1 MAWFSFHGGHSGEFC
16 RHASGSL
23 AEVLESAVARGFG
36 VYGVSEHAPRERVED
51 LYSDERDLLPADLA
65 RIFQAY
71 VERAAR
77 LREEFAGRLEVLVGF
92 ETEMVPP
99 DGWLESMR
107 ALRAGS
113 SFDYLV
119 GSVHHVEGIGIDVSE
134 QESARAAER
143 VGGGD
148 ALRCAYFDH
157 LASMASGLRPTIVGH
172 FDLIRKFDGASPTF
186 GVDAWKA
193 IERALE
199 AVREAGSL
207 LDVNSAPA
215 RRRLGPPYPLPEILE
230 RARQMGIGVTLG
242 DDSHGPADVGVGL
255 ETCLEAIALAGY
267 REVTCLRRRA
277 GETSAEAVPLE
288 EVGPA

>member
-51 LYSDERDLLPADLA
+51 LYSDERDLLPVDLA

-71 VERAAR
+71 VERATR
-77 LREEFAGRLEVLVGF
+77 LREEFADRLEVLVGF
-92 ETEMVPP
+92 ETEVVPP
-99 DGWLESMR
+99 DSWLESMQ

-119 GSVHHVEGIGIDVSE
+119 GSVHHVEGFGIDVSE
-134 QESARAAER
+134 QESARAAEQ

-148 ALRCAYFDH
+148 ALRCAYFDQ
-157 LASMASGLRPTIVGH
+157 LASMVTGLRPTIVGH

-186 GVDAWKA
+186 SVDAWKA

-230 RARQMGIGVTLG
+230 RARRMGIGVTLG
-242 DDSHGPADVGVGL
+242 DDSHGPAEVGVGL
-255 ETCLEAIALAGY
+255 DACLKAIAAAGY
-267 REVTCLRRRA
+267 RAVHCLRRRDGVTA
-277 GETSAEAVPLE
+277 ADPIPLAD
-288 EVGPA
+288 VTPA